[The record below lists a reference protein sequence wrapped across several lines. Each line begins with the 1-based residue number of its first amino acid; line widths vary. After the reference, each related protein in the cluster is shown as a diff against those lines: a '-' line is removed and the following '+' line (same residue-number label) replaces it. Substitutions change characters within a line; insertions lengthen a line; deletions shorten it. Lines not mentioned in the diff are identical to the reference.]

1 MLMIHAIMRH
11 KREPECPKALR
22 EWGCLGPFG
31 QVEVLTFILECAI
44 YLYMDI
50 NLDDNLISLGE
61 VLAHFHAPTSG
72 EGVGLRLP
80 LREKKFARVRLA
92 ILRAVL
98 QLMQERSLAAISVR
112 EICELAQVAPATFF
126 NYFPSKEDVLVYYMR
141 LWSIPVTLQC
151 RAVAAQRTVLDAV
164 IAVFD
169 FTAREMEQ
177 SPRLMFEI
185 IAYIAHAT
193 EPPHP
198 PALTRAERLLA
209 FRDLP
214 GAEDVEPQ
222 SIDELFTAQ
231 LKQAV
236 RAGELPSSLEIE
248 AVALLLKTIFYG
260 VPLATRRE
268 GVHTIRRAYH
278 EALEVLLGSWRT
290 EKRGIRHEAD
300 TARGTGAGAAI

>member
-1 MLMIHAIMRH
+1 MDASLEA
-11 KREPECPKALR
+11 
-22 EWGCLGPFG
+22 
-31 QVEVLTFILECAI
+31 LTFILEYAI
-44 YLYMDI
+44 YLYMNV
-50 NLDDNLISLGE
+50 NLDDNVVSLGE
-61 VLAHFHAPTSG
+61 ALTHFSATTSR
-72 EGVGLRLP
+72 EGVGLHLP

-92 ILRAVL
+92 ILSAVL
-98 QLMQERSLAAISVR
+98 QLMKERSLAAISVR
-112 EICELAQVAPATFF
+112 EICEVAQVAPATFF

-151 RAVAAQRTVLDAV
+151 RAVAAQRTVLEAV
-164 IAVFD
+164 VAVFD
-169 FTAREMEQ
+169 YTVREMEQ

-198 PALTRAERLLA
+198 PALTRVERLLA
-209 FRDLP
+209 FPDLP

-236 RAGELPSSLEIE
+236 CAGELPSSLETE
-248 AVALLLKTIFYG
+248 SVALLLKTIFYG

-268 GVHTIRRAYH
+268 GVRTIRRAYH
-278 EALEVLLGSWRT
+278 EALEVLLGRWRT
-290 EKRGIRHEAD
+290 EKRGIRYEEE
-300 TARGTGAGAAI
+300 TERGTGAGATI

>member
-1 MLMIHAIMRH
+1 MERLFQVASTGFARGSIDLSTMSN
-11 KREPECPKALR
+11 
-22 EWGCLGPFG
+22 GCTP
-31 QVEVLTFILECAI
+31 EVLTFILEYAI
-44 YLYMDI
+44 YLYMNI
-50 NLDDNLISLGE
+50 NLDGNLISLAE
-61 VLAHFHAPTSG
+61 ALTHFNATLSG

-92 ILRAVL
+92 ILSVIL
-98 QLMQERSLAAISVR
+98 QLLQERSLVAISVR

-151 RAVAAQRTVLDAV
+151 RAVAAQRNVLDAV
-164 IAVFD
+164 VSVFD
-169 FTAREMEQ
+169 YTAHEMEQ
-177 SPRLMFEI
+177 HPRLMFEI

-198 PALTRAERLLA
+198 SSLTRAERLLA
-209 FRDLP
+209 FPDLA

-236 RAGELPSSLEIE
+236 RTGELPSSLSIE

-268 GVHTIRRAYH
+268 GVRTIRRAYH
-278 EALEVLLGSWRT
+278 EALEVLLGRWRT
-290 EKRGIRHEAD
+290 EKSSIHHEKE
-300 TARGTGAGAAI
+300 TERGTGAGSAL

>member
-1 MLMIHAIMRH
+1 MN
-11 KREPECPKALR
+11 
-22 EWGCLGPFG
+22 
-31 QVEVLTFILECAI
+31 
-44 YLYMDI
+44 I

-61 VLAHFHAPTSG
+61 ALTHFNATLSG
-72 EGVGLRLP
+72 EGEGLRLP

-92 ILRAVL
+92 ILSVVL

-126 NYFPSKEDVLVYYMR
+126 NYFPSKEDVLVYYMQ

-164 IAVFD
+164 VTVFD
-169 FTAREMEQ
+169 YTAREMELY
-177 SPRLMFEI
+177 PRLMFEI

-193 EPPHP
+193 EPPRP
-198 PALTRAERLLA
+198 SSLTRVERLLA
-209 FRDLP
+209 FPDLP
-214 GAEDVEPQ
+214 GAENAEIQ

-236 RAGELPSSLEIE
+236 RAGELPSSLETE
-248 AVALLLKTIFYG
+248 AMALLLKTIFYG

-268 GVHTIRRAYH
+268 GVRTIRRAYH
-278 EALEVLLGSWRT
+278 EALDVLLKSLRT
-290 EKRGIRHEAD
+290 EKRGTRHEED
-300 TARGTGAGAAI
+300 TERGTGAGSAI

>member
-1 MLMIHAIMRH
+1 MN
-11 KREPECPKALR
+11 
-22 EWGCLGPFG
+22 
-31 QVEVLTFILECAI
+31 T
-44 YLYMDI
+44 
-50 NLDDNLISLGE
+50 NLDDNIVSLGE
-61 VLAHFHAPTSG
+61 ALTHFNATPSG

-92 ILRAVL
+92 ILSVVL
-98 QLMQERSLAAISVR
+98 QLMKERSLADISVR
-112 EICELAQVAPATFF
+112 EICELTQVAPATFF
-126 NYFPSKEDVLVYYMR
+126 NYFRSKEDVLVYYMR

-151 RAVAAQRTVLDAV
+151 RAVAAQRTVRDAV
-164 IAVFD
+164 VSVFD
-169 FTAREMEQ
+169 YTAHEMEQ
-177 SPRLMFEI
+177 YPRLMFEI

-193 EPPHP
+193 EPPHLSS
-198 PALTRAERLLA
+198 LTRAERLLA
-209 FRDLP
+209 FPTLP

-236 RAGELPSSLEIE
+236 HAEELPSSLQTE

-268 GVHTIRRAYH
+268 GVRTIRHAYH

-290 EKRGIRHEAD
+290 EEERHS
-300 TARGTGAGAAI
+300 I